1 MASILGEIER
11 KVEKLQAFMAQHCD
25 QESDH
30 SSVVEAGGT
39 GGDWF
44 FGIKNAHSVCD
55 LQQGLGDKDWV
66 VRVERAFSSNT
77 VFLLLLLVS
86 IRVVFIRNPR
96 KHQKARLEIT

>member
-44 FGIKNAHSVCD
+44 FGIKMPTAYVTYNRA
-55 LQQGLGDKDWV
+55 LGIKIGLCGLSG
-66 VRVERAFSSNT
+66 RFHLILSS
-77 VFLLLLLVS
+77 S
-86 IRVVFIRNPR
+86 SYS
-96 KHQKARLEIT
+96 